1 MAFPWLI
8 FQIAERLEKPDNFA
22 GRASLKNPKLSG
34 LTTCLTTYEN
44 KLKIEKNRG
53 VAQLVARSVRDT
65 ATGLETVIFQ
75 NR

>member
-1 MAFPWLI
+1 MVYKEAK
-8 FQIAERLEKPDNFA
+8 RLEKPDNSGGTLFY
-22 GRASLKNPKLSG
+22 KTFEISG

-53 VAQLVARSVRDT
+53 VAQLVARRVRDT
-65 ATGLETVIFQ
+65 ATGLEAVIFE